1 MKKTTTAKAK
11 ATTTTATVKP
21 KTSLKRKMN
30 RTACLAFYNARL
42 FHGDVDR
49 LAEATGYSTG
59 HISNVIAGRRSVSN
73 VLADA
78 MYSISRRRVKNSEVW
93 AKQA

>member
-1 MKKTTTAKAK
+1 MKKPTAKTV
-11 ATTTTATVKP
+11 TTEVKS
-21 KTSLKRKMN
+21 KISLKRKMN

-49 LAEATGYSTG
+49 LAETTGYSTG
-59 HISNVIAGRRSVSN
+59 HISNVIAGRRKVSN
-73 VLADA
+73 ALADA
-78 MYSISRRRVKNSEVW
+78 MYSISRRRTKNSEVW